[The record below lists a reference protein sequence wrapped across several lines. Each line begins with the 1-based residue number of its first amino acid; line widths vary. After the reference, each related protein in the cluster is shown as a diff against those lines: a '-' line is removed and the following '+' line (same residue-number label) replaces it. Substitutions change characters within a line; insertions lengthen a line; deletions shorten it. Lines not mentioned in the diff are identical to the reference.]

1 MFYFKLA
8 YQNIRKSLSIFAPF
22 VLASTVLYTL
32 LSSLFLII
40 LSPVK
45 NTMGSGIVALVLGVV
60 VMTIFSLIME
70 IYSFNFLMKQRAREF
85 GLYNILGMTK
95 KRVSL
100 IASIELWMIFIII
113 ICLGSILSGA
123 FSNLL
128 YLIFINLIQVNQFNF
143 VVIPMAFV
151 LTAVIFAGIFAVLE
165 IIAVRTIGKVTPLLL
180 FRSSEKGEQEPK
192 GNLLLAVLSLL
203 SLGLGYYLS
212 LSSGNKSGL
221 AVIYLFFLAV
231 LPVILGTYLFYVSFI
246 AWYLKRRRRNKVY
259 FYQPEHF
266 ITTSQMLFRMKQ
278 HAVGLANITL
288 LAVMAFVTVAT
299 TVSLHTGTISSVDK
313 QFPKKSSIIYK
324 VANRSQGEEA
334 FQLSVLKKYP
344 AKADAAIRYLTATLA
359 LPYDGGQALALNPT
373 NQTNPVKGKFYYTIL
388 VTQDDFRKLGNE
400 LAQLKDNQITFIT
413 PEVSNELRQLTIGN
427 ETYQA
432 IKGPEKLFLP
442 DLYATFNPALLVVAN
457 DNVLEMVMEKFSQVD
472 EVMGVETKMEYHVFT
487 DLSNKQVQHITSKG
501 GGFTDKNINGY
512 IVQKSDTLAMML
524 SFTGGFLFTGFMLGI
539 SFLLGAAL
547 IIYYKQYSEGHED
560 RKSYKILQEVGMSKQ
575 FVQRTINSQ
584 IILVFFLPLLMAS
597 LHFAVSL
604 VLLKRML
611 AVFGVTSSSLIYSVS
626 VITILL
632 ICAIYYLIY
641 KLTSRIYYRIIER

>member
-85 GLYNILGMTK
+85 GLYNILGMSK

-203 SLGLGYYLS
+203 
-212 LSSGNKSGL
+212 
-221 AVIYLFFLAV
+221 
-231 LPVILGTYLFYVSFI
+231 
-246 AWYLKRRRRNKVY
+246 
-259 FYQPEHF
+259 
-266 ITTSQMLFRMKQ
+266 
-278 HAVGLANITL
+278 
-288 LAVMAFVTVAT
+288 
-299 TVSLHTGTISSVDK
+299 
-313 QFPKKSSIIYK
+313 
-324 VANRSQGEEA
+324 
-334 FQLSVLKKYP
+334 
-344 AKADAAIRYLTATLA
+344 
-359 LPYDGGQALALNPT
+359 
-373 NQTNPVKGKFYYTIL
+373 
-388 VTQDDFRKLGNE
+388 
-400 LAQLKDNQITFIT
+400 
-413 PEVSNELRQLTIGN
+413 
-427 ETYQA
+427 
-432 IKGPEKLFLP
+432 
-442 DLYATFNPALLVVAN
+442 
-457 DNVLEMVMEKFSQVD
+457 
-472 EVMGVETKMEYHVFT
+472 
-487 DLSNKQVQHITSKG
+487 
-501 GGFTDKNINGY
+501 
-512 IVQKSDTLAMML
+512 
-524 SFTGGFLFTGFMLGI
+524 
-539 SFLLGAAL
+539 
-547 IIYYKQYSEGHED
+547 
-560 RKSYKILQEVGMSKQ
+560 
-575 FVQRTINSQ
+575 
-584 IILVFFLPLLMAS
+584 
-597 LHFAVSL
+597 
-604 VLLKRML
+604 
-611 AVFGVTSSSLIYSVS
+611 
-626 VITILL
+626 
-632 ICAIYYLIY
+632 
-641 KLTSRIYYRIIER
+641 